1 VCVCA
6 CAHPYFLNHVTH
18 TSSHAQSERPP
29 LYIVEAVLG
38 FPARLCPVRKVHVTL
53 LFAGGVKSLEGK
65 LGHEKLL
72 LLALFLF
79 LNSCVFM
86 IVNFKNHNN
95 KD

>member
-1 VCVCA
+1 MCA

-53 LFAGGVKSLEGK
+53 LFAGGVKSGGEVRTREATSVGPLPF
-65 LGHEKLL
+65 
-72 LLALFLF
+72 FLF
-79 LNSCVFM
+79 LCVYDS
-86 IVNFKNHNN
+86 KLQ
-95 KD
+95 KS